1 MSTADPRAA
10 AAELSVEELRRRF
23 EGVAA
28 DGGAVWRF
36 SAAGSVPRLV
46 VRPSSVDAVVAAVRS
61 AGEAGLAVVP
71 AGNATHLDVGAPPRR
86 YDVALSCAGLDE
98 IVAHDA
104 GDMTVTAQA
113 GVTLAALNERLAAAG
128 QWLPVDPP
136 RAEETTLGGLIAA
149 DRNGPLRLAHGKVRD
164 LLIGLR
170 VVLADGSLV
179 RGGGRV
185 VKNVAGYDLPKL
197 FTGSFGTLGVIV
209 EATFKVRPRPPEEAL
224 FAWPM
229 ASIES
234 AAAAAMGVLGAP
246 LFPVLLEAVN
256 APSAEAMGLPPGAAL
271 LVGCAGS
278 PVEVAE
284 QERRLKAHSDG
295 RARRCEAGRAEAVA
309 KALRDFPQPASD
321 EALVARL
328 SCLPASLGGMLERI
342 ESEATARHL
351 SVEIAA
357 HAGSGVA
364 WCQVVEAADPGQLTL
379 FAEWARIEARG
390 HGSWLVFESLPAA
403 LRHRVDPWG
412 YAEPALALMARV
424 KKALDPA
431 AMFSPGR
438 FVGGL

>member
-1 MSTADPRAA
+1 VSRAEPHA
-10 AAELSVEELRRRF
+10 VAEAPPLEELRRRF
-23 EGVAA
+23 EGVAL
-28 DGGAVWRF
+28 DGAAVWRF
-36 SAAGSVPRLV
+36 AAAGSVPRVV
-46 VRPSSVDAVVAAVRS
+46 VRPSSVDGVVDAVRS
-61 AGEAGLAVVP
+61 AREAGLAVVP
-71 AGNATHLDVGAPPRR
+71 AGNATHLDAGAPPRR
-86 YDVALSCAGLDE
+86 YDVALSCAGLHD

-113 GVTLAALNERLAAAG
+113 GVAVGALNERLAGSG
-128 QWLPVDPP
+128 QWLPFDPP

-197 FTGSFGTLGVIV
+197 FTGSFGSLGVIV
-209 EATFKVRPRPPEEAL
+209 EATFKVRPRPREEAL

-229 ASIES
+229 PSIE
-234 AAAAAMGVLGAP
+234 AAAEAALGVLAAP

-256 APSAEAMGLPPGAAL
+256 APSTEAMGLPPGAAL

-278 PVEVAE
+278 PAEVAE
-284 QERRLKAHSDG
+284 QERRLSVHSAGKAG
-295 RARRCEAGRAEAVA
+295 RCEPGRAEAVS
-309 KALRDFPQPASD
+309 KAMRDFPQPAGD
-321 EALVARL
+321 DALVARL
-328 SCLPASLGGMLERI
+328 SCLPASLGGVLGRI
-342 ESEATARHL
+342 EAEAAARRL
-351 SVEIAA
+351 SIEIAA

-364 WCQVVEAADPGQLTL
+364 WWQVVEAGPGQLAL
-379 FAEWARIEARG
+379 FAEWARVVARERCG
-390 HGSWLVFESLPAA
+390 WLVFESLPPA
-403 LRHRVDPWG
+403 LRGRVDPWG

-424 KKALDPA
+424 KKALDPEA
-431 AMFSPGR
+431 TFSPGR